1 MAEMITLRAQLT
13 ATIRD
18 QTEVI
23 TPGITTVGTST
34 RETVIAGI
42 IIEEVIMVNVMVIVT
57 GETKEEAIGET
68 KMNIGPR

>member
-1 MAEMITLRAQLT
+1 MAKMITLRAQLT

-23 TPGITTVGTST
+23 LSLIHIS
-34 RETVIAGI
+34 
-42 IIEEVIMVNVMVIVT
+42 MVNVMVIVT
-57 GETKEEAIGET
+57 GETKEEAIGEI